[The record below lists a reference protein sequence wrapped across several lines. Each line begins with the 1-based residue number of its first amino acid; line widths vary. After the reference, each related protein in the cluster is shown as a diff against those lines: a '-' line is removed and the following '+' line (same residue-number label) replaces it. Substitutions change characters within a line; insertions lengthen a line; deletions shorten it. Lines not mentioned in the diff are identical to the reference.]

1 MLKMR
6 DTTRN
11 VVQGFLIG
19 GAMLG
24 CLVLGIWHGK
34 SLGEAQAI
42 VEYELGF
49 DAGWKSALY
58 DRPVNEE
65 LEMVCL
71 GLWMASLPEQ
81 RVVHAKN

>member
-1 MLKMR
+1 
-6 DTTRN
+6 
-11 VVQGFLIG
+11 
-19 GAMLG
+19 MLG
-24 CLVLGIWHGK
+24 CLILGVWHGK
-34 SLGEAQAI
+34 SLGEAKAI

-81 RVVHAKN
+81 RVAHAKN

>member
-1 MLKMR
+1 MP

-19 GAMLG
+19 LAMLG
-24 CLVLGIWHGK
+24 CLVLGVWHGK
-34 SLGEAQAI
+34 SLGEAKAI

-81 RVVHAKN
+81 RVAHAKN

>member
-1 MLKMR
+1 MR

-19 GAMLG
+19 LAMLA
-24 CLVLGIWHGK
+24 CLMLGIWHGK
-34 SLGEAQAI
+34 SLGDAKAI
-42 VEYELGF
+42 MEYELGF

-71 GLWMASLPEQ
+71 GLWIASLPEKQ
-81 RVVHAKN
+81 GAGI

>member
-1 MLKMR
+1 
-6 DTTRN
+6 
-11 VVQGFLIG
+11 VQGFLIG
-19 GAMLG
+19 FAMLG
-24 CLVLGIWHGK
+24 CLMLGIWHGK

>member
-11 VVQGFLIG
+11 IAQGFLIG
-19 GAMLG
+19 LAMLG
-24 CLVLGIWHGK
+24 CLMLGIWHGK

-58 DRPVNEE
+58 DRPVTEE

-81 RVVHAKN
+81 RVAHAKN

>member
-1 MLKMR
+1 
-6 DTTRN
+6 
-11 VVQGFLIG
+11 
-19 GAMLG
+19 MLG
-24 CLVLGIWHGK
+24 CLVLGVWHGK
-34 SLGEAQAI
+34 SLGEAKAI

-81 RVVHAKN
+81 RVAHAKN

>member
-1 MLKMR
+1 MR

-11 VVQGFLIG
+11 VIQGFLIG
-19 GAMLG
+19 VAMLG
-24 CLVLGIWHGK
+24 CLIVGVWHGK
-34 SLGEAQAI
+34 SLGEAKAI

-81 RVVHAKN
+81 RVAHAKN

>member
-1 MLKMR
+1 MQG
-6 DTTRN
+6 TTRN

-19 GAMLG
+19 FAMLA
-24 CLVLGIWHGK
+24 CLMLGIWHGK
-34 SLGEAQAI
+34 SLGDAKAI
-42 VEYELGF
+42 MEYELGF

-71 GLWMASLPEQ
+71 GLWIASLPE
-81 RVVHAKN
+81 RKDARL

>member
-1 MLKMR
+1 MR

-19 GAMLG
+19 IAMLA
-24 CLVLGIWHGK
+24 CLMLGIWHGK

-71 GLWMASLPEQ
+71 GLWIASLPE
-81 RVVHAKN
+81 RKDARL